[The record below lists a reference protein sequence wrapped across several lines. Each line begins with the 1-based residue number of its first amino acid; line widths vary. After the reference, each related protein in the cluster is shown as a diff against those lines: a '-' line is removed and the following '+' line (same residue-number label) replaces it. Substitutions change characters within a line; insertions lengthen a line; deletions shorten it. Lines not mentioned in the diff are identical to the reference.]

1 MYLLIKGLH
10 LHGFYYFIIL
20 LIAIIRRKKIKISLV
35 NFLLPLFL
43 TVNVMFLA
51 NKWDEEIKKKIIIYY
66 TNSSLINGR
75 EEKKITVYN
84 FRYSKGLS

>member
-1 MYLLIKGLH
+1 
-10 LHGFYYFIIL
+10 
-20 LIAIIRRKKIKISLV
+20 
-35 NFLLPLFL
+35 
-43 TVNVMFLA
+43 MFLA